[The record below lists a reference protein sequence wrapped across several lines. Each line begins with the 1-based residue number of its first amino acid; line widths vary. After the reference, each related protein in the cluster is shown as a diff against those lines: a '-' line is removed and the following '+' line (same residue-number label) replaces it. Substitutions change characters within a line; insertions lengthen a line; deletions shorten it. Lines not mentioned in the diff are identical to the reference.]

1 MILHV
6 HSVSNLQPEWIVLG
20 FEVDSDSD
28 VRETSPGVFTVGKS
42 WVDSSKLTAPTEGS
56 TGLPLGLAASRQ
68 DT

>member
-6 HSVSNLQPEWIVLG
+6 HSVSNLQLEIVLG

>member
-6 HSVSNLQPEWIVLG
+6 HSVSNLQLEIVVR